1 MLLHMNVLDQGRL
14 SVSVATGIF
23 ENPLFWGREKYAMKT
38 TLGFLTEEGRT
49 RSKNAARRMSA
60 YAVLMFLI
68 AGASGYVIHRYWVS
82 ADLTPLQRVYFK
94 QYLKSSYRSY
104 LPNSKSRYTT
114 LAALIVDPSNGKEQK
129 VAAIDLM
136 VEPVLDEN
144 RHLTF
149 DQRHYPIFRLKPGV
163 AAKKLFWEESMAPDA
178 NGYSWLRATIYDDQ
192 SIRDIWRPA
201 WLGAILIFIHGL
213 LGLTA
218 LDIFAQRRYLKG
230 EPLRGTRELK
240 PKAYAREHRKHF
252 GYGLTVYA

>member
-1 MLLHMNVLDQGRL
+1 
-14 SVSVATGIF
+14 
-23 ENPLFWGREKYAMKT
+23 MKT

-68 AGASGYVIHRYWVS
+68 AGASGYVIHRYWLCAV
-82 ADLTPLQRVYFK
+82 LTPLQRVYFK
-94 QYLKSSYRSY
+94 QYLKSTYRSY

-114 LAALIVDPSNGKEQK
+114 LAALIIDPRNGKEQK
-129 VAAIDLM
+129 VAAIDPM

-149 DQRHYPIFRLKPGV
+149 DQRHHPIFRLKPGV

-178 NGYSWLRATIYDDQ
+178 NGYRWLRATAYDDQ
-192 SIRDIWRPA
+192 SIPDIWRPA
-201 WLGAILIFIHGL
+201 WLGALLIFF
-213 LGLTA
+213 LGTIA
-218 LDIFAQRRYLKG
+218 LGSVDALAQRRYLKG
-230 EPLRGTRELK
+230 EPLRGTRELL